1 MTAQPAELD
10 PLDPVRRRLAAYV
23 PSRLS
28 EPELVQAGV
37 LVPLYVEAGDV
48 YVLLTR
54 RTEHVAT
61 HKGQISFPG
70 GVVEPQDRDA
80 MDAALR
86 EAYEELGIRPQDVE
100 LLGSLDDVTTMVS
113 GFLIRPYVGRIPYP
127 YPLRPAPE
135 EIAEVLGIPLR
146 FFLDDRNLRV
156 ELVGEGTSRRALQ
169 FYDYGPHTV
178 WGATARVIRNL
189 VEILR

>member
-28 EPELVQAGV
+28 EPGLVQAGV